1 MRARGGRAEVTS
13 NDTNDAGND
22 ANSPMTAGTIAPR
35 LAIVLLLTIAST
47 FASNHIAARIAFEH
61 GTSVTTA
68 VVVRSCF
75 TTLFV
80 YVLLRVQGVTIAL
93 SRTQVVRALGIG
105 AILAVQSY
113 CLYSAVASIP
123 VALALLAFN
132 TFPMVL
138 ALVSWVAG
146 GDRPSRRAMTAM
158 PVALVGLMLALDAF
172 GQAGGVAERWR
183 EIGAGVAWALGASFS
198 FALVLF
204 FSARWLKNVDGRLRT
219 FYTMGM
225 AAVLVAAAGAATG
238 SFDWPREG
246 AGWLGLALLTLLYGS
261 AITTLFVVLPRI
273 RAVNNAVVL
282 NFEPIAA
289 LTLGWLILGQTVAP
303 LQIFG
308 AFIVIGAIVY
318 LGTAKH

>member
-1 MRARGGRAEVTS
+1 
-13 NDTNDAGND
+13 
-22 ANSPMTAGTIAPR
+22 
-35 LAIVLLLTIAST
+35 
-47 FASNHIAARIAFEH
+47 
-61 GTSVTTA
+61 
-68 VVVRSCF
+68 
-75 TTLFV
+75 
-80 YVLLRVQGVTIAL
+80 
-93 SRTQVVRALGIG
+93 
-105 AILAVQSY
+105 
-113 CLYSAVASIP
+113 
-123 VALALLAFN
+123 
-132 TFPMVL
+132 
-138 ALVSWVAG
+138 
-146 GDRPSRRAMTAM
+146 
-158 PVALVGLMLALDAF
+158 
-172 GQAGGVAERWR
+172 
-183 EIGAGVAWALGASFS
+183 
-198 FALVLF
+198 VLF
-204 FSARWLKNVDGRLRT
+204 FSARWLKNVDGRVRT